1 MMIPGAKHRPRL
13 ALRQCH
19 DDIPD
24 MTIANALT
32 LLRLC
37 LIPLIVVMIHEER
50 FAWATIVFT
59 LAGITDALD
68 GYLARKLDQRTEIGA
83 YLDALADKS
92 LIAASFIAMVSV
104 DLVPFWLVVLVI
116 FRDLMIVGAVAI
128 AWLMNNPI
136 PIEPLRVSKA
146 NTAAQIVAVATALG
160 VHGFMIPLPEWGLT
174 GLYAVVAALTV
185 ISVTAYFTRWFAH
198 MAE

>member
-1 MMIPGAKHRPRL
+1 
-13 ALRQCH
+13 
-19 DDIPD
+19 

-37 LIPLIVVMIHEER
+37 LIPLIVVMIHSGR
-50 FAWATIVFT
+50 FGIATVIFII
-59 LAGITDALD
+59 AGITDALD
-68 GYLARKLDQRTEIGA
+68 GYLARKLDQQTEIGA

-92 LIAASFIAMVSV
+92 LIAASFIALVFV
-104 DLVPFWLVVLVI
+104 QLVPFWLVVLVI

-146 NTAAQIVAVATALG
+146 NTAAQIVAVATTLG
-160 VHGFMIPLPEWGLT
+160 ARGFSVPLPEPVFLGIYT
-174 GLYAVVAALTV
+174 IVAALTV
-185 ISVTAYFTRWFAH
+185 ISVAAYFSRWFAH

>member
-1 MMIPGAKHRPRL
+1 
-13 ALRQCH
+13 
-19 DDIPD
+19 

-37 LIPLIVVMIHEER
+37 LIPLIVVLIHEHR
-50 FAWATIVFT
+50 YAVAFYCFT
-59 LAGITDALD
+59 AAGVTDALD

-92 LIAASFIAMVSV
+92 LIAATFIALFANAV
-104 DLVPFWLVVLVI
+104 VPYWLVVLVI

-136 PIEPLRVSKA
+136 PIEPLRISKW
-146 NTAAQIVAVATALG
+146 NTAAQITAIAFTLG
-160 VHGFMIPLPEWGLT
+160 SLAYGLDWP
-174 GLYAVVAALTV
+174 GLAGMLYLAVAALTG
-185 ISVTAYFTRWFAH
+185 ISVAAYFARWFRH